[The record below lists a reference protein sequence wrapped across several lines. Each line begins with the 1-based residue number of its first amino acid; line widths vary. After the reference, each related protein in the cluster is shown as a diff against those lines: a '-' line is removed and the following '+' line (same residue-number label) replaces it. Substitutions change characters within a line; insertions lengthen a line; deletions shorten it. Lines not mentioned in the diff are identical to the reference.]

1 MKRKTLTQYLV
12 EQQRAAHA
20 LSSEVRLLIEI
31 VSRACKTI
39 SHAVSKG
46 ALGGVLGSLESENV
60 QGEVQKKLDVISN
73 EVLLEAHEWGG
84 HLAAMASEEMETIHL
99 IPNRY
104 PKGEFL
110 LLFDPL
116 DGSSNIDVNVSIGT
130 IFSVLRAP
138 ANASGREVTEED
150 FLQPGSTQIVAG
162 YAIYGPQTML
172 VLTIGQ
178 GVVGFTL
185 DREMGSW
192 ILTHENMTIPA
203 DTKEFSI
210 NMSNMRHWAPPVRRY
225 IDECLAGKAGIRGKD
240 FNMRWIAAMVAD
252 VHRLITRGG
261 IFMYPWDAREPGKPG
276 KLRLM
281 YEANPMSMLVEQAGG
296 ASTDGNQRILD
307 IQPTSLHQRVGV
319 VLGSKNEV
327 ELVTR
332 YHHEANK

>member
-20 LSSEVRLLIEI
+20 LSAEVRLLIEI

-60 QGEVQKKLDVISN
+60 QGEVQKKLDVMSN
-73 EVLLEAHEWGG
+73 EVLLEANEWGG

-138 ANASGREVTEED
+138 
-150 FLQPGSTQIVAG
+150 
-162 YAIYGPQTML
+162 
-172 VLTIGQ
+172 
-178 GVVGFTL
+178 
-185 DREMGSW
+185 
-192 ILTHENMTIPA
+192 
-203 DTKEFSI
+203 
-210 NMSNMRHWAPPVRRY
+210 
-225 IDECLAGKAGIRGKD
+225 
-240 FNMRWIAAMVAD
+240 
-252 VHRLITRGG
+252 
-261 IFMYPWDAREPGKPG
+261 
-276 KLRLM
+276 
-281 YEANPMSMLVEQAGG
+281 
-296 ASTDGNQRILD
+296 
-307 IQPTSLHQRVGV
+307 
-319 VLGSKNEV
+319 
-327 ELVTR
+327 
-332 YHHEANK
+332 

>member
-1 MKRKTLTQYLV
+1 
-12 EQQRAAHA
+12 
-20 LSSEVRLLIEI
+20 
-31 VSRACKTI
+31 
-39 SHAVSKG
+39 
-46 ALGGVLGSLESENV
+46 
-60 QGEVQKKLDVISN
+60 
-73 EVLLEAHEWGG
+73 
-84 HLAAMASEEMETIHL
+84 
-99 IPNRY
+99 
-104 PKGEFL
+104 
-110 LLFDPL
+110 
-116 DGSSNIDVNVSIGT
+116 
-130 IFSVLRAP
+130 
-138 ANASGREVTEED
+138 
-150 FLQPGSTQIVAG
+150 
-162 YAIYGPQTML
+162 ML